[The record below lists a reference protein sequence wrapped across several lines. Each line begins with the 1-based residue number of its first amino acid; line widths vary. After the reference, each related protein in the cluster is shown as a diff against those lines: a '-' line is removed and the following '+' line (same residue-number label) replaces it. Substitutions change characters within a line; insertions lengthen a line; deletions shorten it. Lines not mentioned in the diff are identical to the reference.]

1 MRPALRASAAIV
13 VERRILLVRQEK
25 AGTTYW
31 LLPGGR
37 VDRGESLEETVTR
50 EVEEECCVRVA
61 VRQPPLALVES
72 ISPDGGV
79 RRHGI
84 ELVFAATPVGEP
96 FLPRPGD
103 PAIKEVRWVGADEL
117 ASLRLHP
124 PIADLILTW
133 HELFADGLPEKLPP
147 LVSTGVRW
155 LPE

>member
-1 MRPALRASAAIV
+1 MRPTLRASAAIV
-13 VERRILLVRQEK
+13 VRRRILLVRQEK

-37 VDRGESLEETVTR
+37 VDRGESLEDTVTR

-61 VRQPPLALVES
+61 VRQPPMALVES
-72 ISPDGGV
+72 ISPDGGT

-84 ELVFAATPVGEP
+84 ELVFAATPVSEP
-96 FLPRPGD
+96 FIPRPGD
-103 PAIKEVRWVGADEL
+103 PAIKEVRWVDAGEL
-117 ASLRLHP
+117 TSLCIHP
-124 PIADLILTW
+124 PIADLILPW
-133 HELFADGLPEKLPP
+133 LELFADGLPETLPS